1 MTAGSLKD
9 AEGALKKDLE
19 IKPDDQFTKGNME
32 VLQYLKKRKKCGT
45 FIDYL
50 IRPVNYKELQQMEDK
65 EEYDE
70 LESLNADYN
79 GSRMVA
85 FKKFLLDE
93 GDYLPHQI
101 LNFALTLELFFSFV
115 KDILHDDFLFDDLV
129 TIYIHFKPIMHK
141 FIFKHKDVDDEIF
154 EHIYISL
161 IAFYDFLSRYKLLD
175 RSDYK
180 EFVRDIKDM
189 KSELREKMHR
199 YKNIRH
205 DYTISEEEKEEIR
218 EELFEGDHTWPFL

>member
-1 MTAGSLKD
+1 MS
-9 AEGALKKDLE
+9 
-19 IKPDDQFTKGNME
+19 
-32 VLQYLKKRKKCGT
+32 V
-45 FIDYL
+45 
-50 IRPVNYKELQQMEDK
+50 
-65 EEYDE
+65 
-70 LESLNADYN
+70 ESLNADYN

-180 EFVRDIKDM
+180 EFVRDIKNM

-199 YKNIRH
+199 YNNIRH